1 MIVWRDGAFVDG
13 KSAVSAGDR
22 GYLIGDGVFE
32 TALVEKGRP
41 AFLAAHL
48 SRLRRGAAALG
59 LSVAAGEDELRAA
72 IEELGARSGASARA
86 ACRITATRVGGARGL
101 VATPDAGTQL
111 LLSLAPIAPAKVS
124 LRAVITDVR
133 RLSTAPTNAF
143 KCIGAYAANMLART
157 EASRAGADEAI
168 MLNEHGRIACA
179 SSANLFI
186 IDGDA
191 IVTPPES
198 EGAMPG
204 VTRALVIEI
213 AGALG
218 VEVRVEPVDAARIA
232 AAPLLF
238 TNSLIG
244 VLPGGLSTSAAQPPR
259 LALRLGAA
267 YEARLETE
275 LSEPAS

>member
-1 MIVWRDGAFVDG
+1 MIVWRDGAFVEAE
-13 KSAVSAGDR
+13 SAVSASDR

-32 TALVEKGRP
+32 TLLVEDGRP

-48 SRLRRGAAALG
+48 QRLRRGAEALG
-59 LSVAAGEDELRAA
+59 FDIATGEPGLRAA
-72 IEELGARSGASARA
+72 IDGLAARNGVWRRA

-101 VATPDAGTQL
+101 VASQDARTQL
-111 LLSLAPIAPAKVS
+111 LVAMAPIAPVAKNLS
-124 LRAVITDVR
+124 AVIAAAR

-143 KCIGAYAANMLART
+143 KCVGAYAANMLARA
-157 EASRAGADEAI
+157 EAARAGADEAV

-179 SSANLFI
+179 GSANLFL
-186 IDGDA
+186 IDGEA

-204 VTRALVIEI
+204 VTRALIIEI

-218 VEVRVEPVDAARIA
+218 VEVRIESVDAARIA
-232 AAPLLF
+232 VAPLMF

-244 VLPGGLSTSAAQPPR
+244 ALPGRLATSTGDAPR
-259 LALRLGAA
+259 LALRLSAA
-267 YEARLETE
+267 YETRLAAE